1 MSTPVKL
8 PVNMAVKTYRTGLDQ
23 DRAHKMTPL
32 NHFPRHMRSDFDHY
46 ALAGQF
52 DDC

>member
-1 MSTPVKL
+1 MGTPVNS
-8 PVNMAVKTYRTGLDQ
+8 PVSLAVKTYRTSLGQDQ
-23 DRAHKMTPL
+23 AHRMTPL
-32 NHFPRHMRSDFDHY
+32 NHFLRHMRLDFDHY